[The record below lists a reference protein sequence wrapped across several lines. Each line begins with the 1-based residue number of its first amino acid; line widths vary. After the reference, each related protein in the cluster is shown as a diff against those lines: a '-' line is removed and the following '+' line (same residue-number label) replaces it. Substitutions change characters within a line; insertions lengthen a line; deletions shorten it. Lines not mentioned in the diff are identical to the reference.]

1 MNRFVSIFLT
11 VIILVGCLPFATYAD
26 TIDEVEVDRIVYED
40 GSYLVVTMD
49 SQRTRNY
56 TKSENKYYTYY
67 DSNNVALWQIVLTG
81 IFTYNYSSATCDHA
95 QVSVSVYDSDWYV
108 VNRSSYTSENKAI
121 ANVTMGHRYLGVTV
135 TTSSHR
141 VTLTCAP
148 DGTMS

>member
-1 MNRFVSIFLT
+1 
-11 VIILVGCLPFATYAD
+11 
-26 TIDEVEVDRIVYED
+26 
-40 GSYLVVTMD
+40 MD
-49 SQRTRNY
+49 LQRTRNY

-81 IFTYNYSSATCDHA
+81 IFTYNYSSASCDHA

-108 VNRSSYTSENKAI
+108 VNKSSYTSENKAV
-121 ANVTMGHRYLGVTV
+121 ANVTMGHRYLGVTA